1 MRDHYW
7 CFLFFDSNAGTSL
20 RTEELLKI
28 AQDLDK
34 PPDQRS
40 DLNRKTTK
48 EGASGSEDGS
58 SGTSHL
64 GEDTS
69 ARDGEGSPNRGG
81 STSAKRAA
89 GGTKES
95 SPGKLARVASAS
107 FARPPPPKRPQIS
120 LDLDDLDSDSEDS
133 D

>member
-1 MRDHYW
+1 MTLKSF
-7 CFLFFDSNAGTSL
+7 FLSDSNAGTSL
-20 RTEELLKI
+20 RAEELLKI

-34 PPDQRS
+34 PPDQTS
-40 DLNRKTTK
+40 DLSRKATK

-64 GEDTS
+64 GEDTP
-69 ARDGEGSPNRGG
+69 ARVGEGSPNRGG
-81 STSAKRAA
+81 GTSTTRAA

-95 SPGKLARVASAS
+95 SPGKLARAASAS
-107 FARPPPPKRPQIS
+107 FARPPAPKRPQIS